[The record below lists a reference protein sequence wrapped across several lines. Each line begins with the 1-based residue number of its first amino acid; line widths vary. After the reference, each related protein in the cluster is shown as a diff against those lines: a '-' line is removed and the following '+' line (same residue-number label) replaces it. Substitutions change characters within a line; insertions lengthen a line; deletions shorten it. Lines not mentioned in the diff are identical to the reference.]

1 MTTSTATTEFDARE
15 ALRQFFEANALTA
28 FNNCIE
34 LLKQRDFY
42 MHALYKIEQ
51 GVDLENE
58 LPELKL
64 VKKTTAK
71 SICKQ
76 LAKNAEKKA
85 IEAWGLNMN
94 LAKTFQTHAKVFA
107 EEFSLLPVFEIV
119 YRSQKKYSAVN
130 VIVKTCRRNLKVEIE
145 GGDLD
150 CENLHA
156 LIVIQNLKI

>member
-1 MTTSTATTEFDARE
+1 MTISTATTEFDARE

-51 GVDLENE
+51 GADLTME

-71 SICKQ
+71 SVCKQ

-85 IEAWGLNMN
+85 VEAWSLTSN
-94 LAKTFQTHAKVFA
+94 LSKFFQKNEKVISD
-107 EEFSLLPVFEIV
+107 EFSLLPKFEIV
-119 YRSQKKYSAVN
+119 YLADKKYGAVK
-130 VIVKTCRRNLKVEIE
+130 VTVKTSRRNLIVSVEGSYIDVE
-145 GGDLD
+145 K
-150 CENLHA
+150 LHA
-156 LIVIQNLKI
+156 QVVMQGLSK